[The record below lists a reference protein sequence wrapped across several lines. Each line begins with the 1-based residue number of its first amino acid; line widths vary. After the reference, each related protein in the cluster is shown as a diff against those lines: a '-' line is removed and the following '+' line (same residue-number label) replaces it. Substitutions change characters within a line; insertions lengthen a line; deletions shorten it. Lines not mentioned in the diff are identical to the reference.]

1 MFFVVA
7 YLRPKTNS
15 DKIRKKAIK
24 IIFHPLGSL
33 AGFPAR
39 FIVL

>member
-1 MFFVVA
+1 MK
-7 YLRPKTNS
+7 P
-15 DKIRKKAIK
+15 RKHIHVKYCCEIK

-39 FIVL
+39 VIVL